1 MPENAVHN
9 YSDTCSRLGA
19 EIQELAVNIR
29 VGEQNKK
36 LRDAYA
42 EQLHRHE
49 QNIDLCNA
57 VLEMLKPMIIDV
69 EEYINTRREEAMLN
83 INNALRMAGD
93 IIPDADEGIKIKLD
107 GDEAFVVTS
116 DDRTVQN
123 TEGGAFRHI
132 SATFLQSVI
141 LSSNPDNL
149 KTLMLD
155 EMFAQV
161 NAENTAKLSLY
172 LSALIQ
178 DMQVICIEQKPEI
191 KSNIDT
197 LVYHF
202 KKGEQYAEVSK
213 SMIRAGVDV
222 AEEG

>member
-9 YSDTCSRLGA
+9 YRDTCSRLGA

-36 LRDAYA
+36 LKDAYT
-42 EQLHRHE
+42 EQLRRHE
-49 QNIDLCNA
+49 QNIDLCNS
-57 VLEMLKPMIIDV
+57 VIETLKPMVVDV

-107 GDEAFVVTS
+107 GEEAYVVTA

-132 SATFLQSVI
+132 SATFLQSVM
-141 LSSNPDNL
+141 LTSNPDNL
-149 KTLMLD
+149 RTLMLD

-172 LSALIQ
+172 LSALTQ
-178 DMQVICIEQKPEI
+178 DMQVICIEQKHEI

-197 LVYHF
+197 LVYRF
-202 KKGEQYAEVSK
+202 NKGEQYAEVSK
-213 SMIRAGVDV
+213 SYIRAGVDV

>member
-57 VLEMLKPMIIDV
+57 VMEMLKPMIIDV

-178 DMQVICIEQKPEI
+178 DMQPLPGSLKVC
-191 KSNIDT
+191 
-197 LVYHF
+197 
-202 KKGEQYAEVSK
+202 
-213 SMIRAGVDV
+213 
-222 AEEG
+222 